1 VDHNMTPEQLT
12 AIGRDVECVTLAR
25 AVKWHVEH
33 RILLNGHKTVVF
45 R

>member
-1 VDHNMTPEQLT
+1 
-12 AIGRDVECVTLAR
+12 VTLAR

-33 RILLNGHKTVVF
+33 RVVLNGSKTVVF